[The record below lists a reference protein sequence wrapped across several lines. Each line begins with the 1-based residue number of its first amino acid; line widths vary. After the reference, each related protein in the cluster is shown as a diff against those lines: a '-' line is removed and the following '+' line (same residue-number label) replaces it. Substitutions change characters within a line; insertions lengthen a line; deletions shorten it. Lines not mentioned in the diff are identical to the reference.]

1 MAASVSL
8 GVTGR
13 KLGFLAIVTVG
24 ALALGLGAPGTAV
37 VAAQSPAPSM
47 QGRPPDLSRSKWW
60 KDAEVQKELGL
71 TADKV
76 KRIDDFFERRSKDM
90 KPWVDRWQHEREV
103 LDTMTRAA
111 TVDEATYALQVQEVQ
126 SLSARLGES
135 RTMMLY
141 RIYRELQ
148 PEQYKKLQEI
158 FARRAVQNAGGNDH
172 SGRGRE

>member
-1 MAASVSL
+1 MAESVSL

-13 KLGFLAIVTVG
+13 KLGFLAGLAAGV
-24 ALALGLGAPGTAV
+24 LALVLGLTG
-37 VAAQSPAPSM
+37 VAAAADQGPGPGGM

-60 KDAEVQKELGL
+60 NDAEVQKELGL

-90 KPWVDRWQHEREV
+90 KPMADKFQHEREV
-103 LDTMTRAA
+103 LDAMTQAA

-126 SLSARLGES
+126 GLAARLGES

-158 FARRAVQNAGGNDH
+158 FARRAAHGPAGPG

>member
-1 MAASVSL
+1 MAVSVSL

-13 KLGFLAIVTVG
+13 KLRFSAGLAAAVLTV
-24 ALALGLGAPGTAV
+24 ALGAPAAH
-37 VAAQSPAPSM
+37 VAAQGQGPAPGGM

-60 KDAEVQKELGL
+60 NDAEVQKELGL

-90 KPWVDRWQHEREV
+90 KPMADKFQHEREV
-103 LDTMTRAA
+103 LDAMTRAA
-111 TVDEATYALQVQEVQ
+111 TVDETTYALQVQEVQ
-126 SLSARLGES
+126 SLFARLGES
-135 RTMMLY
+135 RTVMLY

-158 FARRAVQNAGGNDH
+158 FARRAAAQNAAGN
-172 SGRGRE
+172 GK

>member
-1 MAASVSL
+1 MAESVSL

-13 KLGFLAIVTVG
+13 KLAFLAIVTAG
-24 ALALGLGAPGTAV
+24 ALTLGLGAPGAAV
-37 VAAQSPAPSM
+37 VEAQSPGPGM
-47 QGRPPDLSRSKWW
+47 QGRPPDMSRSKWW
-60 KDAEVQKELGL
+60 NDAEVQKELGL
-71 TADKV
+71 TADKA
-76 KRIDDFFERRSKDM
+76 KRIDDFFEKRSKDM

-103 LDTMTRAA
+103 LDAMTRAA

-126 SLSARLGES
+126 SLGARLGES

-158 FARRAVQNAGGNDH
+158 FARRAAQHTGGN
-172 SGRGRE
+172 GR